1 MVQNLYEKA
10 LKAYE
15 AIFGNQ
21 KTIKIDGRMI
31 PMSYSSV
38 QGLRKF
44 NIDSYKYIEQN
55 PDKGSG
61 WAKMAREGHHIMWV
75 MKGRRYLAQVR
86 DCAFHDFRKE
96 KED

>member
-1 MVQNLYEKA
+1 MVQNLHEKA

-21 KTIKIDGRMI
+21 KTIEIDGRMI
-31 PMSYSSV
+31 PMGYSSV

-44 NIDSYKYIEQN
+44 NVDGYNYIEQN
-55 PDKGSG
+55 PDKGSS
-61 WAKMAREGHHIMWV
+61 WAKMAREGHRVMWV

-86 DCAFHDFRKE
+86 DGVFHDFRKE